1 MTKEEL
7 LQKLSKIEGNNFE
20 CKAVQDKLPEDV

>member
-7 LQKLSKIEGNNFE
+7 LQKLSKIEWDDFE
-20 CKAVQDKLPEDV
+20 CKATQEKLPEDV